1 MKLVMWELF
10 LRIELKLAYSS
21 ITVWHRLHHPDTHPN
36 HHTYQM
42 QSSHMHISITLEW
55 HPGWLGIIRQNYTQP
70 PSLQPFLES
79 CGKTLTKSAQS
90 KAIHFHGIDEMKMK
104 QTKPG
109 KPTPSTNGYNMI
121 HGNGNF
127 ILQVISLG
135 HQ

>member
-79 CGKTLTKSAQS
+79 CGKTPTKSAQS